1 MSYGPLPKK
10 VDPRKLA
17 DREAEITG
25 IAEVSAMPRL
35 CSLLVDSHGEIHV
48 SLKFAVDE
56 QRLRVVTGSAHGSV
70 MQTCQRCLEP
80 VAVDVEAKVNLAM
93 VLNEEQA
100 KNLPRYYDPLIVEA
114 EDVELLSLIEDEL
127 ILSLPLVAY
136 HEDCSIQTSFGDADE
151 AARTQENK
159 PNPFSVLA
167 ELKGKTDKS

>member
-1 MSYGPLPKK
+1 MSYGPLPKR

-17 DREAEITG
+17 EREAKIEG
-25 IAEVSAMPRL
+25 VAAVSAMPRL
-35 CSLLVDSHGEIHV
+35 SSLLANESGEIQV
-48 SLKFAVDE
+48 SLSFAVDE
-56 QRLRVVTGSAHGSV
+56 QRLRTVSGSARGQV
-70 MQTCQRCLEP
+70 AQTCQRCLEP
-80 VAVDVEAKVNLAM
+80 VSVDVEAEVNLAM

-136 HEDCSIQTSFGDADE
+136 HDDCSIQTSFGDADE

-167 ELKGKTDKS
+167 ELKSKADKS

>member
-1 MSYGPLPKK
+1 MSYGPLPKR

-17 DREAEITG
+17 EREVKIEGVA
-25 IAEVSAMPRL
+25 AVSAMPRL
-35 CSLLVDSHGEIHV
+35 CSLLANDTGNIQV
-48 SLKFAVDE
+48 SLSFAVDE
-56 QRLRVVTGSAHGSV
+56 QRLRTVSGSAGGSV

-80 VAVDVEAKVNLAM
+80 VSVDVEAEVNLAM

-167 ELKGKTDKS
+167 ELKKGR

>member
-1 MSYGPLPKK
+1 MSYGPLPKR

-17 DREAEITG
+17 EREAKIEG
-25 IAEVSAMPRL
+25 VADVSAMPRL
-35 CSLLVDSHGEIHV
+35 VSLLANDSGEV
-48 SLKFAVDE
+48 QVELSFAVDE
-56 QRLRVVTGSAHGSV
+56 QRLRTVSGSASGSV
-70 MQTCQRCLEP
+70 MLTCQRCLEP
-80 VAVDVEAKVNLAM
+80 VSVDVEAEVNLAM

-136 HEDCSIQTSFGDADE
+136 HDDCSVQTSFGDADE
-151 AARTQENK
+151 AARTQKDK

-167 ELKGKTDKS
+167 ELKKADKS